1 MMNLADAAK
10 LTHADWQ
17 EKAANLKKTAETR
30 LFIGGKFVDAVEGG
44 TFDNICPVDG
54 SIINT
59 CAAGTEADINKAVE
73 IARISF
79 KSGEWSRM
87 APRDRMNVMYTWAQL
102 IGENGAELSLMDT
115 IDMGKP
121 ISDMVG
127 IDMPMCIDTVQYFA
141 ECIDKITGTV
151 TATEYDVISAVL
163 REPIG
168 VVGCISPW
176 NYPLLMALWKIA
188 PSLAAGNSTILKP
201 AEQSPLSCYRAAE
214 LFVEAGGPAGALQV
228 INGLGEQAGQALARH
243 MDVSKISFTGSTE
256 VGKLMHVYSGE
267 SNMKKVSLECGG
279 KGPQV
284 FCEDLEGELMDRAV
298 ETAINGIFFNM
309 GEVCSAGSR
318 LIVHSKIYDTFVAKF
333 IEKGKHAYV
342 CGDPLDPEVNLGPLV
357 DHEAQKRVLDMLET
371 ARNEGGQ
378 VEFGGTAPDGDLDK
392 GAYIVPTMITGVK
405 SNDTIAQHEAFAPV
419 VAVIRVDSDDEAIE
433 VANNSIYGLQG
444 SVWTDNYRKAM
455 RFVREIECGTFLV
468 NSFEEGDMTQ
478 PFGGYKQSGN
488 AKDKCFESLLSYTN
502 AKAAWFRLN

>member
-1 MMNLADAAK
+1 MNLEQASQ
-10 LTHADWQ
+10 LTHEEWKTMAAD
-17 EKAANLKKTAETR
+17 LRKTAETR
-30 LFIGGKFVDAVEGG
+30 LFIDGQFVDAIEGG
-44 TFDNICPVDG
+44 TFDNISPVDG
-54 SIINT
+54 SLINQ
-59 CAAGTEADINKAVE
+59 CAAGTKADIDKAV
-73 IARISF
+73 AVAKACF
-79 KSGEWSRM
+79 KSGEWSRK
-87 APRDRMNVMYTWAQL
+87 APRDRMAVMYKWAEL
-102 IGENGAELSLMDT
+102 IEENGGELSLMDT

-127 IDMPMCIDTVQYFA
+127 VDLPMCVETVQYFA
-141 ECIDKITGTV
+141 ECIDKITGSI
-151 TATEYDVISAVL
+151 TATEYDVLSTVI

-201 AEQSPLSCYRAAE
+201 AEQSPLSSYRVAE

-228 INGLGEQAGQALARH
+228 VNGLGEEAGQALARH

-256 VGKLMHVYSGE
+256 VGKLIHVYSGE

-284 FCEDLEGELMDRAV
+284 FCEDLDGDLLDRAV
-298 ETAINGIFFNM
+298 DTAIEGIFFNM

-318 LIVHSKIYDTFVAKF
+318 LIVHSDIYDAFVAKF
-333 IEKGKHAYV
+333 IERGKDAFT

-357 DHEAQKRVLDMLET
+357 DHGAQARVLGMIKT
-371 ARNEGGQ
+371 AESEGGK
-378 VEFGGTAPDGDLDK
+378 VEFGGGAPAGPLEG
-392 GAYIVPTMITGVK
+392 GAYIIPTMVTGVK
-405 SNDTIAQHEAFAPV
+405 NNDHLAQNEAFGPV

-444 SVWTDNYRKAM
+444 SVWTDNFRRAM
-455 RFVREIECGTFLV
+455 RYVREIECGTFLV

-502 AKAAWFRLN
+502 SKAAWFRLN

>member
-1 MMNLADAAK
+1 MNLEQASQ
-10 LTHADWQ
+10 LNHAQWQ
-17 EKAANLKKTAETR
+17 QMAVELKQTAETR
-30 LFIGGKFVDAVEGG
+30 LFIGGEFVDAIEGG
-44 TFDNICPVDG
+44 TFENICPVDG
-54 SIINT
+54 SVINT
-59 CAAGTEADINKAVE
+59 CAAGTEADINRAVAIAKA
-73 IARISF
+73 SF

-87 APRDRMNVMYTWAQL
+87 APRERMAVMYRWADL
-102 IGENGAELSLMDT
+102 IAENGAELSLMDT

-127 IDMPMCIDTVQYFA
+127 VDLPMCIETVQYFA
-141 ECIDKITGTV
+141 ECIDKVTGTV
-151 TATEYDVISAVL
+151 TATEYDVMSTVL

-201 AEQSPLSCYRAAE
+201 AEQSPLSCYRVAE
-214 LFVEAGGPAGALQV
+214 LFIEAGGPAGALQV
-228 INGLGEQAGQALARH
+228 VNGMGEQAGQPLARH

-256 VGKLMHVYSGE
+256 VGKLMHIYSGE

-284 FCEDLEGELMDRAV
+284 FCEDLTGELMDRAV
-298 ETAINGIFFNM
+298 EAAINGIFFNM

-318 LIVHSKIYDTFVAKF
+318 LIVHADIYDEFVAKF
-333 IEKGKHAYV
+333 IEKGRDAYV
-342 CGDPLDPEVNLGPLV
+342 CGDPLDPAVNLGPLV
-357 DHEAQKRVLDMLET
+357 DHGCQSRVLAMIDK
-371 ARNEGGQ
+371 ARAEGGK
-378 VEFGGTAPDGDLDK
+378 VEFGGEAPTGGLEK
-392 GAYIVPTMITGVK
+392 GAFIVPTMVTGVGN
-405 SNDTIAQHEAFAPV
+405 NDFIAQNEVFGPV
-419 VAVIRVDSDDEAIE
+419 VAVIKVHSDDEAIE

-455 RFVREIECGTFLV
+455 RFTREIECGTFLV

-502 AKAAWFRLN
+502 SKAAWFRLN

>member
-1 MMNLADAAK
+1 MNLENAAK
-10 LTHADWQ
+10 LTYADWQ
-17 EKAANLKKTAETR
+17 ERAAALKKTAETR
-30 LFIGGKFVDAVEGG
+30 LFIGGEFVDAVEGD
-44 TFDNICPVDG
+44 TFENICPVDG
-54 SIINT
+54 SVINT
-59 CAAGTEADINKAVE
+59 CAAGTEADINKAVAL
-73 IARISF
+73 ARASF

-87 APRDRMNVMYTWAQL
+87 APRDRMAVMYKWADL
-102 IGENGAELSLMDT
+102 IGENGAELALMDT
-115 IDMGKP
+115 VDMGKP
-121 ISDMVG
+121 ISDMIGVD
-127 IDMPMCIDTVQYFA
+127 IPMCIETIQYFA

-151 TATEYDVISAVL
+151 TSTEYDVMSTVL

-168 VVGCISPW
+168 VVGCIAPW

-228 INGLGEQAGQALARH
+228 VNGMGEEAGQPLARH
-243 MDVSKISFTGSTE
+243 MDVAKISFTGSTE
-256 VGKLMHVYSGE
+256 VGKLMHVYSGQ

-279 KGPQV
+279 KGPQI
-284 FCEDLEGELMDRAV
+284 FCADLEGELLDRAV
-298 ETAINGIFFNM
+298 EAAIDGIFFNM

-318 LIVHSKIYDTFVAKF
+318 LIVHSNIYDAFVAKF
-333 IEKGKHAYV
+333 IEKGKDAYV
-342 CGDPLDPEVNLGPLV
+342 CGDPLDPAVNLGPLV
-357 DHEAQKRVLDMLET
+357 DHEAQSRVLGMVET
-371 ARNEGGQ
+371 AKSEGGT
-378 VEFGGTAPDGDLDK
+378 VEFGGTAPGGGLEK
-392 GAYIVPTMITGVK
+392 GAFVVPTMITGV
-405 SNDTIAQHEAFAPV
+405 SNNDTIAQFEAFGPV
-419 VAVIRVDSDDEAIE
+419 VAVIKVDSDDEAIE

-488 AKDKCFESLLSYTN
+488 AKDMCMESLVSYTN
-502 AKAAWFRLN
+502 SKAAWFRLN

>member
-1 MMNLADAAK
+1 MNLHDASK
-10 LTHADWQ
+10 LSHADWRA
-17 EKAANLKKTAETR
+17 KAAELKNTAETR
-30 LFIGGKFVDAVEGG
+30 LFIGGEFVDATEGG

-54 SIINT
+54 SVINK
-59 CAAGTEADINKAVE
+59 CAAGTEADINKAVA
-73 IARISF
+73 IAKASF

-87 APRDRMNVMYTWAQL
+87 APRDRMAVMYKWAEL
-102 IGENGAELSLMDT
+102 IAENGAELALMDT

-121 ISDMVG
+121 ITDMVDVD
-127 IDMPMCIDTVQYFA
+127 IPMCIDTIQYFS

-151 TATEYDVISAVL
+151 TATEYDVMSTVL

-201 AEQSPLSCYRAAE
+201 AEQSPLSCYRTAE
-214 LFVEAGGPAGALQV
+214 LFVEAGGPPGALQV
-228 INGLGEQAGQALARH
+228 VNGLGEQAGQALARH

-256 VGKLMHVYSGE
+256 VGKLIHVYSGE

-279 KGPQV
+279 KGPQI
-284 FCEDLEGELMDRAV
+284 FCEDLEGELLDRAV

-318 LIVHSKIYDTFVAKF
+318 LIVHSKIYDEFVAKF
-333 IEKGKHAYV
+333 IEMGKGAYT
-342 CGDPLDPEVNLGPLV
+342 CGDPLDPDVNLGPLV
-357 DHEAQKRVLDMLET
+357 DHESQSRVLAMIET
-371 ARNEGGQ
+371 AKSEGGK
-378 VEFGGTAPDGDLDK
+378 VEFGGAAPAGGLGK
-392 GAYIVPTMITGVK
+392 GAYITPTMITGVTN
-405 SNDTIAQHEAFAPV
+405 NDTIAQLEAFGPV
-419 VAVIRVDSDDEAIE
+419 VAVIKVDSDDEAIE

-488 AKDKCFESLLSYTN
+488 AKDKCFESLVSYTN
-502 AKAAWFRLN
+502 TKAAWFRLN

>member
-1 MMNLADAAK
+1 MNLEQARK
-10 LTHADWQ
+10 LTHDQWRQKAD
-17 EKAANLKKTAETR
+17 ELRKSAETR
-30 LFIGGKFVDAVEGG
+30 LFIGGEFVDAVDGG
-44 TFDNICPVDG
+44 TFDNISPVDG
-54 SIINT
+54 SLINQ
-59 CAAGTEADINKAVE
+59 CAAGTAADINKAV
-73 IARISF
+73 AVAKASF

-87 APRDRMNVMYTWAQL
+87 APRERMAVMYRWAEL
-102 IGENGAELSLMDT
+102 IDEHGGELSLLDT

-121 ISDMVG
+121 ITDMV
-127 IDMPMCIDTVQYFA
+127 DVDLPMCVETVQYFA
-141 ECIDKITGTV
+141 ECIDKVTGTV
-151 TATEYDVISAVL
+151 TATEYDVMSTVL

-176 NYPLLMALWKIA
+176 NYPLLMSLWKIA

-201 AEQSPLSCYRAAE
+201 AEQSPLSSIRVAE
-214 LFVEAGGPAGALQV
+214 LFVQAGGPAGALQV
-228 INGLGEQAGQALARH
+228 VAGLGEEAGQALARH

-279 KGPQV
+279 KGPQI
-284 FCEDLEGELMDRAV
+284 FCEDLEGELLDRAV
-298 ETAINGIFFNM
+298 ETAVNGIFFNM

-318 LIVHSKIYDTFVAKF
+318 LIVHSKIYDKFVQKF
-333 IEKGKHAYV
+333 IEMGKDAYV
-342 CGDPLDPEVNLGPLV
+342 CGDPLDPAVNLGPLV
-357 DHEAQKRVLDMLET
+357 DHGAQARVLGMIQKAES
-371 ARNEGGQ
+371 EGGK
-378 VEFGGTAPDGDLDK
+378 VEFGGAAPAGGLEK
-392 GAYIVPTMITGVK
+392 GAYIIPTMITGVK
-405 SNDTIAQHEAFAPV
+405 NNDHIAQYEAFGPV
-419 VAVIRVDSDDEAIE
+419 VAVIKVDSDDEAIE

-455 RFVREIECGTFLV
+455 RYVREIECGTFLV

-502 AKAAWFRLN
+502 TKAAWFRLN

>member
-1 MMNLADAAK
+1 MNLEQASQ
-10 LTHADWQ
+10 LTHEEWKTMAAD
-17 EKAANLKKTAETR
+17 LRKTAETR
-30 LFIGGKFVDAVEGG
+30 LFIDGQFVDAIEGG
-44 TFDNICPVDG
+44 TFDNISPVDG
-54 SIINT
+54 SLINQ
-59 CAAGTEADINKAVE
+59 CAAGTKADIDKAV
-73 IARISF
+73 AVAKACF
-79 KSGEWSRM
+79 KSGEWSRK
-87 APRDRMNVMYTWAQL
+87 APRDRMAVMYKWAEL
-102 IGENGAELSLMDT
+102 IEENGGELSLMDT

-127 IDMPMCIDTVQYFA
+127 VDLPMCVETVQYFA
-141 ECIDKITGTV
+141 ECIDKITGSI
-151 TATEYDVISAVL
+151 TATEYDVLSTVI

-201 AEQSPLSCYRAAE
+201 AEQSPLSSYRVAE

-228 INGLGEQAGQALARH
+228 VNGLGEEAGQALARH

-256 VGKLMHVYSGE
+256 VGKLIHVYSGE

-284 FCEDLEGELMDRAV
+284 FCEDLDGDLLDRAV
-298 ETAINGIFFNM
+298 DTAIEGIFFNM

-318 LIVHSKIYDTFVAKF
+318 LIVHSDIYDAFVTKF
-333 IEKGKHAYV
+333 IERGKDAFT

-357 DHEAQKRVLDMLET
+357 DHNAQARVLGMIKT
-371 ARNEGGQ
+371 AESEGGK
-378 VEFGGTAPDGDLDK
+378 VEFGGGAPAGPLEG
-392 GAYIVPTMITGVK
+392 GAYIIPTMVTGVK
-405 SNDTIAQHEAFAPV
+405 NNDHLAQNEAFGPV

-444 SVWTDNYRKAM
+444 SVWTDNFRRAM
-455 RFVREIECGTFLV
+455 RYVREIECGTFLV

-502 AKAAWFRLN
+502 SKAAWFRLN

>member
-1 MMNLADAAK
+1 MNLEMAGKLSHEQWREMAAD
-10 LTHADWQ
+10 
-17 EKAANLKKTAETR
+17 LKRTAETR
-30 LFIGGKFVDAVEGG
+30 LFINGEFVDAIEGG

-54 SIINT
+54 SVINQ
-59 CAAGTEADINKAVE
+59 CAAGTEADINRAVA
-73 IARISF
+73 IARASF
-79 KSGEWSRM
+79 RSGEWSRR
-87 APRDRMNVMYTWAQL
+87 APRERMAVMYRWADL
-102 IGENGAELSLMDT
+102 IAENGAELSLMDT

-127 IDMPMCIDTVQYFA
+127 VDLPMCIETVQYFA

-151 TATEYDVISAVL
+151 TATEYDVMSTVL

-201 AEQSPLSCYRAAE
+201 AEQSPLSCYRVAE
-214 LFVEAGGPAGALQV
+214 LFIEAGGPAGALQV
-228 INGLGEQAGQALARH
+228 INGLGEEAGQPLARH
-243 MDVSKISFTGSTE
+243 MDVDKISFTGSTE
-256 VGKLMHVYSGE
+256 VGKLMHVYSGQ

-279 KGPQV
+279 KGPQIM
-284 FCEDLEGELMDRAV
+284 CEDLHGELLDRAV

-318 LIVHSKIYDTFVAKF
+318 LIVHEKIHDEFVARF
-333 IEKGKHAYV
+333 IEKGQHAYV
-342 CGDPLDPEVNLGPLV
+342 CGDPLDPSVNLGPLV
-357 DHEAQKRVLDMLET
+357 DHDSQARVLKMIET
-371 ARNEGGQ
+371 AKSEGGK
-378 VEFGGTAPDGDLDK
+378 VEFGGAGASGALEQ
-392 GAYIVPTMITGVK
+392 GAYIIPTMITGVNN
-405 SNDTIAQHEAFAPV
+405 NDHIAQYEAFGPV
-419 VAVIRVDSDDEAIE
+419 VAVIKVASDDEAIE

-444 SVWTDNYRKAM
+444 SVWTDNYRRAM

-488 AKDKCFESLLSYTN
+488 AKDKCFESLLGYTN
-502 AKAAWFRLN
+502 SKAAWFRLN

>member
-1 MMNLADAAK
+1 MNLEQASQLSHAQWRKMAA
-10 LTHADWQ
+10 
-17 EKAANLKKTAETR
+17 ELKKTAATG
-30 LFIGGKFVDAVEGG
+30 LFIGGEFIDAVEGG
-44 TFDNICPVDG
+44 VFDNICPVDG
-54 SIINT
+54 SLINQ
-59 CAAGTEADINKAVE
+59 CAAGTAADVDKAVA
-73 IARISF
+73 IAKASF

-87 APRDRMNVMYTWAQL
+87 APRDRMTIMYKWAQL
-102 IGENGAELSLMDT
+102 IAQNGAELSLMDT

-121 ISDMVG
+121 ISDMVTV
-127 IDMPMCIDTVQYFA
+127 DLPMCIDTVQYFA
-141 ECIDKITGTV
+141 ECIDKVTGTI
-151 TATEYDVISAVL
+151 TATEYNVMSTVL

-201 AEQSPLSCYRAAE
+201 ASQSPLACNRIAE

-228 INGLGEQAGQALARH
+228 INGRGSVAGQALARH

-256 VGKLMHVYSGE
+256 VGKLMYIYSGE

-279 KGPQV
+279 KGPQI
-284 FCEDLEGELMDRAV
+284 FCEDLEGELLDRAV
-298 ETAINGIFFNM
+298 QTAIDGIFFNM

-318 LIVHSKIYDTFVAKF
+318 LIVHAKIHDEFVAKF
-333 IEKGKHAYV
+333 IEKGKDAYV
-342 CGDPLDPEVNLGPLV
+342 CGDPLDPSVNLGPLV
-357 DHEAQKRVLDMLET
+357 DHGAQARVLGMIKKAES
-371 ARNEGGQ
+371 EGGK
-378 VEFGGTAPDGDLDK
+378 VEFGGAAPAGALEK
-392 GAYIVPTMITGVK
+392 GAYVIPTMITGVK
-405 SNDTIAQHEAFAPV
+405 DNDSIAQFEAFGPV
-419 VAVIRVDSDDEAIE
+419 VAVIKVDSDDEAIE

-444 SVWTDNYRKAM
+444 SVWTDNYRRAM

-488 AKDKCFESLLSYTN
+488 AKDKCFESLLGYTN
-502 AKAAWFRLN
+502 TKAAWFRLN

>member
-1 MMNLADAAK
+1 MNLEDAAK
-10 LTHADWQ
+10 LGHEDWK
-17 EKAANLKKTAETR
+17 ERAAALKESAETR
-30 LFIGGKFVDAVEGG
+30 LFIGGEFVDAIEGG
-44 TFDNICPVDG
+44 TFENINPVDG
-54 SIINT
+54 SVINV
-59 CAAGTEADINKAVE
+59 CAAGTSADVDKAVA
-73 IARISF
+73 IAKESF
-79 KSGEWSRM
+79 KSGEWSRK
-87 APRDRMNVMYTWAQL
+87 APRERMAVMYRWAEL
-102 IGENGAELSLMDT
+102 IGENGAELALMDT
-115 IDMGKP
+115 LDMGKP

-127 IDMPMCIDTVQYFA
+127 VDMPMCIETIQYFA
-141 ECIDKITGTV
+141 EGIDKITGSI
-151 TATEYDVISAVL
+151 TATEYDVMSAVL

-201 AEQSPLSCYRAAE
+201 AEQSPLSSYRAAE

-228 INGLGEQAGQALARH
+228 INGMGEEAGQPLARH

-279 KGPQV
+279 KGPQI
-284 FCEDLEGELMDRAV
+284 FCEDLEGELLDRAV

-309 GEVCSAGSR
+309 GQVCSAGSR
-318 LIVHSKIYDTFVAKF
+318 LIVHEKIYDVFVRKF
-333 IEKGKHAYV
+333 IEMGKDAYT
-342 CGDPLDPEVNLGPLV
+342 CGDPLDPAVNLGPLV
-357 DHEAQKRVLDMLET
+357 DHGAQARVLDMVKT
-371 ARNEGGQ
+371 AESEGGT
-378 VEFGGTAPDGDLDK
+378 VVFGGVAAGGDLEK
-392 GAYIVPTMITGVK
+392 GAYVVPTLITDVND
-405 SNDTIAQHEAFAPV
+405 NDTIAQFEAFGPV
-419 VAVIRVDSDDEAIE
+419 VAVIKVADDDEAIA
-433 VANNSIYGLQG
+433 VANNSVYGLQG

-455 RFVREIECGTFLV
+455 RYVREIECGTFLV

-502 AKAAWFRLN
+502 TKAAWLRLN

>member
-1 MMNLADAAK
+1 MNL
-10 LTHADWQ
+10 
-17 EKAANLKKTAETR
+17 EKASQLTYAQWQQMATEVKQHAQTR
-30 LFIGGKFVDAVEGG
+30 LFINGEFVDAIEGD
-44 TFDNICPVDG
+44 TFDNISPVDG
-54 SIINT
+54 SLINQ
-59 CAAGTEADINKAVE
+59 CAAGSKADIDKAVA
-73 IARISF
+73 IAKASF
-79 KSGEWSRM
+79 KAGEWSRM
-87 APRDRMNVMYTWAQL
+87 APRQRMSIMYKWADL
-102 IGENGAELSLMDT
+102 ISENGAELSLMDT
-115 IDMGKP
+115 LDMGKP

-127 IDMPMCIDTVQYFA
+127 VDMPMCIDTIQYFA
-141 ECIDKITGTV
+141 ECIDKVTGLI
-151 TATEYDVISAVL
+151 TATEYDVMSTVL

-214 LFVEAGGPAGALQV
+214 LFVQAGGPPGALQV
-228 INGLGEQAGQALARH
+228 VNGLGEEAGQSLARH

-284 FCEDLEGELMDRAV
+284 FCEDLQGELMDRAV
-298 ETAINGIFFNM
+298 KKAINGIFFNM

-318 LIVHSKIYDTFVAKF
+318 LIVHSKIYDEFVRKF
-333 IEKGKHAYV
+333 IEKGKDAYV
-342 CGDPLDPEVNLGPLV
+342 CGDPLDPAVNLGPLV
-357 DHEAQKRVLDMLET
+357 DHQSQSRVLGMIET
-371 ARNEGGQ
+371 AKTEGGKI
-378 VEFGGTAPDGDLDK
+378 EFGGTAPTGELSN
-392 GAYIVPTMITGVK
+392 GAYIIPTMITGVK
-405 SNDTIAQHEAFAPV
+405 NNDYIAQNEVFAPV
-419 VAVIRVDSDDEAIE
+419 AAVIRADSDEEAIE
-433 VANNSIYGLQG
+433 IANNSTYGLQG

-455 RFVREIECGTFLV
+455 RYVREIECGTFLV

-488 AKDKCFESLLSYTN
+488 SKDKCFESLLSYTN
-502 AKAAWFRLN
+502 TKAAWLRLN

>member
-1 MMNLADAAK
+1 MNLEQASR
-10 LTHADWQ
+10 LTHAQWQ
-17 EKAANLKKTAETR
+17 DMASALRKTAETR
-30 LFIGGKFVDAVEGG
+30 LFIGGEFVDAVDGG
-44 TFDNICPVDG
+44 TFDNISPVDG
-54 SIINT
+54 SVINQ
-59 CAAGTEADINKAVE
+59 CAAGQEADINKAVA
-73 IARISF
+73 IAKASF
-79 KSGEWSRM
+79 KSGEWSRL
-87 APRDRMNVMYTWAQL
+87 APRERMAIMYRWAEL
-102 IGENGAELSLMDT
+102 IAENGAELSLMDS

-121 ISDMVG
+121 ISDMVAV
-127 IDMPMCIDTVQYFA
+127 DLPMCIETVQYFA
-141 ECIDKITGTV
+141 ECIDKVTGTV
-151 TATEYDVISAVL
+151 TATEHDVMSTVL

-201 AEQSPLSCYRAAE
+201 AEQSPLSCYRVAE
-214 LFVEAGGPAGALQV
+214 LFVEAGGPVGTLQV
-228 INGLGEQAGQALARH
+228 VNGLGEEAGQPLARH

-256 VGKLMHVYSGE
+256 VGKLMHIYAGE

-284 FCEDLEGELMDRAV
+284 FCEDLAGELMDRAV

-318 LIVHSKIYDTFVAKF
+318 LIVHSKIYDEFVAKF
-333 IEKGKHAYV
+333 IEKGKDAYV
-342 CGDPLDPEVNLGPLV
+342 CGDPLDPSVNLGPLV
-357 DHEAQKRVLDMLET
+357 DHGCQTRVMSMVEK
-371 ARNEGGQ
+371 ARAEGGK
-378 VEFGGTAPDGDLDK
+378 VEFGGAVPTGPLQS
-392 GAYIVPTMITGVK
+392 GAFIIPTMITGVK
-405 SNDTIAQHEAFAPV
+405 NDDFIAQNEVFGPV
-419 VAVIRVDSDDEAIE
+419 VAVIKVDSDDEAIE

-444 SVWTDNYRKAM
+444 SVWTDNYRRAM

-488 AKDKCFESLLSYTN
+488 AKDKCFDSLLSYTRS
-502 AKAAWFRLN
+502 KAAWFRLN

>member
-1 MMNLADAAK
+1 VNLKEAAT
-10 LTHADWQ
+10 LTHSDWQ
-17 EKAANLKKTAETR
+17 QRAAALKKSAETR
-30 LFIGGKFVDAVEGG
+30 LFIGGEFVDAIEGG
-44 TFDNICPVDG
+44 TFENVSPVDG
-54 SIINT
+54 SVMNT
-59 CAAGTEADINKAVE
+59 CAAGTEADIDKAVG
-73 IARISF
+73 IAWASF

-87 APRDRMNVMYTWAQL
+87 APRDRMAVMYRWAEL
-102 IGENGAELSLMDT
+102 ISENGAELALMDT

-121 ISDMVG
+121 IADMVG
-127 IDMPMCIDTVQYFA
+127 VDIPMCVETIQYFA
-141 ECIDKITGTV
+141 ECIDKVTGTI
-151 TATEYDVISAVL
+151 TATEYDVISTVL

-201 AEQSPLSCYRAAE
+201 AEQSPLSSYRAAE
-214 LFVEAGGPAGALQV
+214 LFIAAGGPAGALQV
-228 INGLGEQAGQALARH
+228 VNGIGEQAGQPLARH

-256 VGKLMHVYSGE
+256 VGKLMHVYSGQ

-279 KGPQV
+279 KGPQI
-284 FCEDLEGELMDRAV
+284 FCEDLAGELLDRAV

-309 GEVCSAGSR
+309 GQVCSAGSR
-318 LIVHSKIYDTFVAKF
+318 LIVHADIHDAFIARF
-333 IEKGKHAYV
+333 IEMGKDAYT
-342 CGDPLDPEVNLGPLV
+342 CGDPLDPAVNLGPLV
-357 DHEAQKRVLDMLET
+357 DHESQARVLCMVET
-371 ARNEGGQ
+371 AKTEGGT
-378 VEFGGTAPDGDLDK
+378 VEFGGTAAADGLEK
-392 GAYIVPTMITGVK
+392 GAYVVPTMITGV
-405 SNDTIAQHEAFAPV
+405 SNDDTIAQFEAFGPV
-419 VAVIRVDSDDEAIE
+419 VAVIKVDSDEEAIE

-455 RFVREIECGTFLV
+455 RFVREVECGTFLV

-502 AKAAWFRLN
+502 AKAAWLRLN

>member
-1 MMNLADAAK
+1 MNLEEAAK
-10 LTHADWQ
+10 LSHSDWQ
-17 EKAANLKKTAETR
+17 QRAIELKKAAETR
-30 LFIGGKFVDAVEGG
+30 LFINGEFVDAIEGG
-44 TFDNICPVDG
+44 TFDNVCPVDG
-54 SIINT
+54 SVINT
-59 CAAGTEADINKAVE
+59 CAAGAQADIDKAVAVAKE
-73 IARISF
+73 SF
-79 KSGEWSRM
+79 KSGDWSRM
-87 APRDRMNVMYTWAQL
+87 APRESMAVMYKWAAL
-102 IGENGAELSLMDT
+102 IEENGAELALMDT

-127 IDMPMCIDTVQYFA
+127 VDIPMCVETIQYFS
-141 ECIDKITGTV
+141 ECIDKITGSI
-151 TATEYDVISAVL
+151 TATEYDVMSTVI

-201 AEQSPLSCYRAAE
+201 AEQSPLSSYRAAQ
-214 LFVEAGGPAGALQV
+214 LFVEAGGPPGALQV
-228 INGLGEQAGQALARH
+228 VNGMGEQAGQALARH

-256 VGKLMHVYSGE
+256 VGKLIHVYSGE

-284 FCEDLEGELMDRAV
+284 FCEDLEGELLDRAV

-309 GEVCSAGSR
+309 GQVCSAGSR
-318 LIVHSKIYDTFVAKF
+318 LIVHSKIYDAFVEKF
-333 IEKGKHAYV
+333 IAMGKDAYT
-342 CGDPLDPEVNLGPLV
+342 CGDPLDPAVNLGPLV
-357 DHEAQKRVLDMLET
+357 DHQSQSRVLGMVET
-371 ARNEGGQ
+371 AQAEGGT
-378 VEFGGTAPDGDLDK
+378 VEFGGEAAGGALEK
-392 GAYIVPTMITGVK
+392 GAYVVPTMITGVTE
-405 SNDTIAQHEAFAPV
+405 NDTIARFEAFGPV
-419 VAVIRVDSDDEAIE
+419 VAVIKVDSDEEAIE

-444 SVWTDNYRKAM
+444 SVWTDNYRRAM

-488 AKDKCFESLLSYTN
+488 AKDKCFESVLSYTN
-502 AKAAWFRLN
+502 TKAAWFRLD

>member
-1 MMNLADAAK
+1 MNL
-10 LTHADWQ
+10 
-17 EKAANLKKTAETR
+17 EKASQLSHAQWRQMASELKQTAETR
-30 LFIGGKFVDAVEGG
+30 LFIGGKFVDADEGG
-44 TFDNICPVDG
+44 SFENICPVDG
-54 SIINT
+54 SVINQ
-59 CAAGTEADINKAVE
+59 CAAGTAADINKAVA
-73 IARISF
+73 IARASF

-87 APRDRMNVMYTWAQL
+87 APRDRMSVMYKWAEL
-102 IGENGAELSLMDT
+102 IGENGGELALMDT

-127 IDMPMCIDTVQYFA
+127 VDLPMCIETVQYFA

-151 TATEYDVISAVL
+151 TATEYDVMSTVL

-201 AEQSPLSCYRAAE
+201 AEQSPLSCYRVAE
-214 LFVEAGGPAGALQV
+214 LFVQAGGPAGALQV
-228 INGLGEQAGQALARH
+228 VNGLGEEAGQALARH
-243 MDVSKISFTGSTE
+243 MDVAKISFTGSTE
-256 VGKLMHVYSGE
+256 VGKLIHVYAGE

-279 KGPQV
+279 KGPQI
-284 FCEDLEGELMDRAV
+284 FCEDLEGELLDRAV

-318 LIVHSKIYDTFVAKF
+318 LIVHSKIHDEFVAKF
-333 IEKGKHAYV
+333 IAKGRDAYV
-342 CGDPLDPEVNLGPLV
+342 CGDPLDPIVNLGPLV
-357 DHEAQKRVLDMLET
+357 DHGSQARVLRMIDT
-371 ARNEGGQ
+371 AKTEGGKL
-378 VEFGGTAPDGDLDK
+378 EFGGAAPSGALGK
-392 GAYIVPTMITGVK
+392 GAYVIPTMISGVQ
-405 SNDTIAQHEAFAPV
+405 SDDHIAQYEAFGPV
-419 VAVIRVDSDDEAIE
+419 VAVIKVDSDDEAIE

-444 SVWTDNYRKAM
+444 SVWTDNYRRAM

-488 AKDKCFESLLSYTN
+488 AKDKCFESLLAYTN
-502 AKAAWFRLN
+502 SKAAWFRLN